1 MLSDAITGFGD
12 SKVYSQIGLGVLIKN
27 ENLVFNTFQVS
38 VSFYPL
44 IPAKGQNI
52 LKMNSFSTTDF
63 GFRDFEI
70 EKPGGM
76 IYQ

>member
-1 MLSDAITGFGD
+1 MLSDAKTGFRD

-27 ENLVFNTFQVS
+27 ENMVFNTFQIS

-44 IPAKGQNI
+44 IPGKGQNI
-52 LKMNSFSTTDF
+52 FKMNSFRTTDF

-70 EKPGGM
+70 GKPGGM